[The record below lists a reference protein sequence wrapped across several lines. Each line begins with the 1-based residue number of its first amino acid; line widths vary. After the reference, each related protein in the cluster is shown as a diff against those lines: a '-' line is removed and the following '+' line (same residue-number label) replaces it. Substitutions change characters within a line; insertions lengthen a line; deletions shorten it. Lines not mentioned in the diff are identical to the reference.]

1 MTVSSASFPLRLSC
15 YELCLFGW
23 LAILK
28 WEELP
33 VGWLGLPLQSLVG
46 YQSNLLGIPFH
57 SLADSPLHSL
67 ARTLDPQHHYSDCPL
82 WDRQLQLLEK
92 VLHYFVTQPRKE
104 LRNRSCRVHRID

>member
-15 YELCLFGW
+15 YALCLFGW
-23 LAILK
+23 LAMMK
-28 WEELP
+28 WDELP
-33 VGWLGLPLQSLVG
+33 AGLLGFPLQSLVG
-46 YQSNLLGIPFH
+46 YQSSLLGIPFQ
-57 SLADSPLHSL
+57 SLADSPLQSL

-92 VLHYFVTQPRKE
+92 ALHYFVTQPRKE